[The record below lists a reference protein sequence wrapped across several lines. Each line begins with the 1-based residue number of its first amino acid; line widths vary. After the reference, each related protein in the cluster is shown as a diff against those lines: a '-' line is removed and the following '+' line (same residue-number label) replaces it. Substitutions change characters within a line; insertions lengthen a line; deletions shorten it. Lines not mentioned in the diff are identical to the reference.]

1 MGHELQHKSDT
12 KALHSQTYKPR
23 ITQTSTL
30 KTRSKFLISRDNT
43 HAIVNTVSGAIWH
56 ITSQYT
62 CCRVAGEAQGIMIYH
77 YCCKL

>member
-30 KTRSKFLISRDNT
+30 KTRSKFLISRD
-43 HAIVNTVSGAIWH
+43 
-56 ITSQYT
+56 
-62 CCRVAGEAQGIMIYH
+62 
-77 YCCKL
+77 